1 MGEVTMMENI
11 TVTRGDSRREIMS
24 DTGFESAAH
33 DGDIDSDQEYRHRP
47 LYYPSQADSAR

>member
-1 MGEVTMMENI
+1 VTMMENI